1 MNASLFP
8 KLEKMFYLGTP
19 IVACSPSE
27 FPSRTGE
34 PFLQFMRFYSTI
46 VRISVHLEIFPDEGP
61 MPNIIFHLLIFFFIC
76 HFSISFQFCF
86 NFTGLFFT
94 LQLFQSILFSFA
106 CFFLVCVCND
116 SNSLSTVKVLSVS
129 RFNVSADCV
138 KLTILVRCP

>member
-61 MPNIIFHLLIFFFIC
+61 MPNIIFHLLIFF
-76 HFSISFQFCF
+76 
-86 NFTGLFFT
+86 LFAIF
-94 LQLFQSILFSFA
+94 LSLFSFA
-106 CFFLVCVCND
+106 LILLVYF
-116 SNSLSTVKVLSVS
+116 SLSSCFSPFFSPLPVS
-129 RFNVSADCV
+129 F
-138 KLTILVRCP
+138 